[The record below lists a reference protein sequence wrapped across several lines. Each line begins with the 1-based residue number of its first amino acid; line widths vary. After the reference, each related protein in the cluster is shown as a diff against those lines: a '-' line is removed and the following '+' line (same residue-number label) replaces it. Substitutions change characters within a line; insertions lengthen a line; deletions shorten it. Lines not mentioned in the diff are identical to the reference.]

1 MRLHTVIKII
11 SYKLIFTYEIA
22 HNNESDVSPS
32 KAGDCLW
39 FHVTAMVVPMAPM
52 IVLAANNGEKVGEKS
67 GNKKEHKGKVR
78 EKTHLKGH
86 RTQARGCHEPLIF

>member
-1 MRLHTVIKII
+1 
-11 SYKLIFTYEIA
+11 
-22 HNNESDVSPS
+22 
-32 KAGDCLW
+32 
-39 FHVTAMVVPMAPM
+39 M
-52 IVLAANNGEKVGEKS
+52 IVLAANNEEKVGEKS